1 MGSRVPI
8 SNAVLRRRRRFFPA
22 HSLIKWH
29 PISVWKRRLV
39 IGTYCYVIGIFRNSC
54 RVAFFCLFF
63 LCSSRNM
70 AVERFFSHWF
80 FFQTNFLKNIY
91 FHQQMNFW
99 KWGRERGRVDAF
111 VFFCSFFSLIFF
123 LERSMNAVEGIF
135 WSFQLERRR
144 RRRREGHGTWTTC
157 GNFFFDL
164 LVKSVATFEDPQ
176 LADPRSNE
184 NAGNFFKKC
193 HFRLLGLN

>member
-1 MGSRVPI
+1 
-8 SNAVLRRRRRFFPA
+8 
-22 HSLIKWH
+22 
-29 PISVWKRRLV
+29 
-39 IGTYCYVIGIFRNSC
+39 
-54 RVAFFCLFF
+54 
-63 LCSSRNM
+63 
-70 AVERFFSHWF
+70 
-80 FFQTNFLKNIY
+80 
-91 FHQQMNFW
+91 MNFW

-184 NAGNFFKKC
+184 NAGKFFKKC
-193 HFRLLGLN
+193 HFHLLGLNWFRSEKWSLLFVNFGFNSVNKTMKNSFKKKEIKTKKKK

>member
-80 FFQTNFLKNIY
+80 FF
-91 FHQQMNFW
+91 
-99 KWGRERGRVDAF
+99 
-111 VFFCSFFSLIFF
+111 
-123 LERSMNAVEGIF
+123 
-135 WSFQLERRR
+135 
-144 RRRREGHGTWTTC
+144 
-157 GNFFFDL
+157 
-164 LVKSVATFEDPQ
+164 
-176 LADPRSNE
+176 SNK
-184 NAGNFFKKC
+184 FFKKYLFPPADEFLKMRKGKGAC
-193 HFRLLGLN
+193 RCVCFFFVLFFLLFFFWNARWTPLKVSFEVFNWNDVDDVDERATVRERHAATSSLTC

>member
-63 LCSSRNM
+63 FCAPLEIWPSKG
-70 AVERFFSHWF
+70 FFSHWF
-80 FFQTNFLKNIY
+80 FF
-91 FHQQMNFW
+91 
-99 KWGRERGRVDAF
+99 
-111 VFFCSFFSLIFF
+111 
-123 LERSMNAVEGIF
+123 
-135 WSFQLERRR
+135 
-144 RRRREGHGTWTTC
+144 
-157 GNFFFDL
+157 
-164 LVKSVATFEDPQ
+164 
-176 LADPRSNE
+176 SNK
-184 NAGNFFKKC
+184 FFKKYLFPPADEFLKMRKGKGAC
-193 HFRLLGLN
+193 RCVCFFLFFFFSYFFFGTLDERRWRYLLKFSIGTTSTTSTRGPRYVNDMRQLLLWLVSEVRRNFRGPPTRGPPFQRKRRKFF